1 MRQSLLL
8 PLAMLFAPAVLTPD
22 VAAARRKPVFRH
34 VSSSVKSDKA
44 AAAEAADSALLRVRE
59 VSEIMDSISL
69 PPRKDWEV
77 SLVSAPWIFS
87 GYRQIL
93 RKGFS
98 VPEKISMKGMSIG
111 TNDSTEVLSGEMIMQ
126 AIMGNGS
133 HGGDMSAAAE
143 EEVIEDPMSR
153 YHIDVTGDDAT
164 PEWLRQALT
173 SERIQQDFIYNMM
186 IANPSTIDVAYWDL
200 PVPPRLPEEDKSY
213 AAYIRKLDLP
223 DVDIKKAVIP
233 ENEIQKKH
241 WLHNFNTG
249 LQFSQAYISPNWY
262 QGGNNHIS
270 GLFNFLWNVTLNP
283 VYHPTFL
290 FQSNLQYKLGIYS
303 TPDDEVHEYAISEDV
318 LQYNLNIGLK
328 AVKNWYYSYNL
339 TFKTQVLSNYESN
352 STVKKASFL
361 SPGELN
367 MGLGMTYSKQN
378 DTKTLKLNVLISPI
392 SYNLKTCIDS
402 AINPEQFNIKPGH
415 KSVSEIGSNTEANVN
430 WNITSNINLKSRLF
444 LFTDYSYFQGD
455 WENTFSFA
463 INRFLSTQIYLHMRF
478 DSSVDSSTGWKKFM
492 LKEIL
497 SFGLSY
503 NFSTKP

>member
-1 MRQSLLL
+1 
-8 PLAMLFAPAVLTPD
+8 MLFAPAVLMPD
-22 VAAARRKPVFRH
+22 VSAANRKPVFRH
-34 VSSSVKSDKA
+34 VSSCVMNDRP
-44 AAAEAADSALLRVRE
+44 AEAEPDSAFLRVRE

-77 SLVSAPWIFS
+77 TLVTAPWIFS

-93 RKGFS
+93 RKGFTI
-98 VPEKISMKGMSIG
+98 PERFSMKGMAIG
-111 TNDSTEVLSGEMIMQ
+111 TNDSIDVLSGDMIMQ
-126 AIMGNGS
+126 AIMGGEPQVE
-133 HGGDMSAAAE
+133 DTAAE
-143 EEVIEDPMSR
+143 YEGAEDPLSR
-153 YHIDVTGDDAT
+153 YRIDVTGDDAT

-173 SERIQQDFIYNMM
+173 SERIQQDFIYVMM
-186 IANPSTIDVAYWDL
+186 IENPSTIDVAYWDL
-200 PVPPRLPEEDKSY
+200 PVPPRLPEEDRSY

-223 DVDIKKAVIP
+223 DVDLRKAVIP
-233 ENEIQKKH
+233 EHEIRKRH

-303 TPDDEVHEYAISEDV
+303 TPDDEVHDYAISEDV
-318 LQYNLNIGLK
+318 LQYNMNIGLK

-339 TFKTQVLSNYESN
+339 TFKTQLLPNYESN
-352 STVKKASFL
+352 SIVRKASFM